1 LQRSTDFKFS
11 ANPQKGGCKNMKKII
26 SLVVLAAVIGGLV
39 IAGPSEY
46 AVTAQ
51 QAQPIPSANDDVR
64 AVAGLLLAQELLNI
78 ASTTAVTPSGM
89 LKLTAAPIQGWGAV
103 GGTGLTSQARAA
115 ASSSGLASAEVL
127 LAPATQ
133 EFQVAGPTAAFV
145 VIATDRAAVNYQV
158 GSTTGT
164 VAAGQ
169 PAEVAVQPGQTVQV
183 TAQGD
188 TKVTLSFLDKD
199 KKEISKVEK
208 ALRGGESLSVVP
220 ADKIK
225 NPLLQRAGAAQNN
238 MLKSVYWAMTI
249 AEGAGQMELAY
260 ALASIFLTNGL
271 AFFNFF
277 DRGGNIG
284 FQRIDDCLAGKD
296 ITLAFPDPV
305 ECSKYKALR
314 AVVATQIAPGAFSF
328 FGPLVGIECPELLQ
342 RATDPQATSGARLAA
357 ARAYVQGVQAFAG
370 VFRPCIETAE
380 GQSEVDAFLA
390 AAQQAKANNQKELL
404 QEIVGLDYQLYNDAD
419 GAPIE
424 IYSSFASRRGL
435 AKALEGAPT
444 DQLEALAQDAN
455 NPEIGLAAYYELGNR
470 WADKPEAQLR
480 QLMTDGA
487 TPAVRR
493 AATKALLIQLGRA
506 FDVQCLQSLANG
518 QECK

>member
-1 LQRSTDFKFS
+1 VQPNQIVK
-11 ANPQKGGCKNMKKII
+11 
-26 SLVVLAAVIGGLV
+26 
-39 IAGPSEY
+39 
-46 AVTAQ
+46 VTA
-51 QAQPIPSANDDVR
+51 
-64 AVAGLLLAQELLNI
+64 
-78 ASTTAVTPSGM
+78 
-89 LKLTAAPIQGWGAV
+89 K
-103 GGTGLTSQARAA
+103 
-115 ASSSGLASAEVL
+115 
-127 LAPATQ
+127 
-133 EFQVAGPTAAFV
+133 
-145 VIATDRAAVNYQV
+145 
-158 GSTTGT
+158 
-164 VAAGQ
+164 
-169 PAEVAVQPGQTVQV
+169 
-183 TAQGD
+183 GD
-188 TKVTLSFLDKD
+188 TKVTLSFLDQG
-199 KKEISKVEK
+199 KKEISKVER
-208 ALRGGESLSVVP
+208 ALQGGESLSVVP

-260 ALASIFLTNGL
+260 ALASMFLTNGL

-314 AVVATQIAPGAFSF
+314 AVVATQIAPGAFSI
-328 FGPLVGIECPELLQ
+328 FGPLADPPIGPIDCPELLK

-357 ARAYVQGVQAFAG
+357 ARAYVQGVQVFAG
-370 VFRPCIETAE
+370 VFGDCIPKD
-380 GQSEVDAFLA
+380 VDTLIA
-390 AAQQAKANNQKELL
+390 AAKQAKANNQQELL
-404 QEIVGLDYQLYNDAD
+404 QELVGYDYQLYNDAD

-435 AKALEGAPT
+435 AEALEREGAPT
-444 DQLEALAQDAN
+444 DLLEALAQDAN

-470 WADKPEAQLR
+470 WADKPEAELR

>member
-11 ANPQKGGCKNMKKII
+11 ANPQKGGWKNMKKII

-78 ASTTAVTPSGM
+78 ASTTAVTPSEM
-89 LKLTAAPIQGWGAV
+89 LKLTAAPIQGWEAV

-115 ASSSGLASAEVL
+115 ASSSGLARSEVL
-127 LAPATQ
+127 LAPATA
-133 EFQVAGPTAAFV
+133 EFQVT
-145 VIATDRAAVNYQV
+145 
-158 GSTTGT
+158 
-164 VAAGQ
+164 
-169 PAEVAVQPGQTVQV
+169 PGV
-183 TAQGD
+183 
-188 TKVTLSFLDKD
+188 
-199 KKEISKVEK
+199 
-208 ALRGGESLSVVP
+208 
-220 ADKIK
+220 KIK
-225 NPLLQRAGAAQNN
+225 NPLLQRAGSAQNN
-238 MLKSVYWAMTI
+238 MLNSIYEAMKI
-249 AEGAGQMELAY
+249 AEEAGQIELAY
-260 ALASIFLTNGL
+260 ALASMFLTNGL

-296 ITLAFPDPV
+296 ITLAFPNPV
-305 ECSKYKALR
+305 ECSKSKALR
-314 AVVATQIAPGAFSF
+314 AVVATEIAPGAFSF
-328 FGPLVGIECPELLQ
+328 FGPLVGIECPELLK

-357 ARAYVQGVQAFAG
+357 ARAYVQGVQVFAG
-370 VFRPCIETAE
+370 VFRLCIEIAE

-390 AAQQAKANNQKELL
+390 AAQQAKANNQQELL

-419 GAPIE
+419 GASIAL
-424 IYSSFASRRGL
+424 YSSFASRRGL

>member
-370 VFRPCIETAE
+370 VFRQPVLRPLKGRAKSRRLPCRSST
-380 GQSEVDAFLA
+380 GQSEQSKGAVAGDCGSGLPA
-390 AAQQAKANNQKELL
+390 L
-404 QEIVGLDYQLYNDAD
+404 Q
-419 GAPIE
+419 
-424 IYSSFASRRGL
+424 
-435 AKALEGAPT
+435 
-444 DQLEALAQDAN
+444 
-455 NPEIGLAAYYELGNR
+455 
-470 WADKPEAQLR
+470 
-480 QLMTDGA
+480 
-487 TPAVRR
+487 
-493 AATKALLIQLGRA
+493 
-506 FDVQCLQSLANG
+506 
-518 QECK
+518 

>member
-11 ANPQKGGCKNMKKII
+11 ANPQKGGWKNMKKII

-89 LKLTAAPIQGWGAV
+89 LKLTAAPIQGWEAV

-115 ASSSGLASAEVL
+115 ASSSGLASTEVL
-127 LAPATQ
+127 LASATQ

-357 ARAYVQGVQAFAG
+357 ARAYVQGVQVFAG

-390 AAQQAKANNQKELL
+390 AAQQAKANNQQELL

-419 GAPIE
+419 GAPIAL
-424 IYSSFASRRGL
+424 YSSFASRRGL

>member
-1 LQRSTDFKFS
+1 
-11 ANPQKGGCKNMKKII
+11 MKKII

-127 LAPATQ
+127 LAPANQ

-145 VIATDRAAVNYQV
+145 VVATDKAEVEYEV
-158 GSTTGT
+158 GSAKGT

-169 PAEVAVQPGQTVQV
+169 SAEVAVQPNQIVKV
-183 TAQGD
+183 TAKDD
-188 TKVTLSFLDKD
+188 TKVTLSFLDQGKN
-199 KKEISKVEK
+199 EISKVER
-208 ALRGGESLSVVP
+208 ALQRGESLSVVP

-328 FGPLVGIECPELLQ
+328 FGPLVGIECPELLK

-390 AAQQAKANNQKELL
+390 AAQQAKANNQQELL

-455 NPEIGLAAYYELGNR
+455 DPEIGLAAYYELGNR
-470 WADKPEAQLR
+470 WADKPEAELR